1 MKRITAVFLVL
12 SILLMRNVSYADID
26 KADAV
31 DIAIDALETHFDVHR
46 EDFVHNNLDA
56 VFVIDTENYYGAPTD
71 QPYWKIRFGWGQAYG
86 VAISNEGDVIALQG
100 PGTPYYP
107 ISSTVFDN
115 CTPGT
120 PNEKSASQQMVK
132 DIALEALQL
141 QEYDVAL
148 DAMEVDIQLVVNEWY
163 MWGEEPVWIVVLSSA
178 DEENWYVLLSNE
190 GLVLDIASEGKLFD
204 CSCFLH

>member
-1 MKRITAVFLVL
+1 MKGITVVLLVFL
-12 SILLMRNVSYADID
+12 ILAVGNVSFADID
-26 KADAV
+26 KEEAV
-31 DIAIDALETHFDVHR
+31 NIAIDALEMHFDVHR
-46 EDFVHNNLDA
+46 EDFIHNNLDA

-107 ISSTVFDN
+107 INSTIFDN

-120 PNEKSASQQMVK
+120 PNEKSASRQMVK
-132 DIALEALQL
+132 DTALEALQL
-141 QEYDVAL
+141 QEYDVTL
-148 DAMEVDIQLVVNEWY
+148 DTMEVDIQLVDNEWY
-163 MWGEEPVWIVVLSSA
+163 MWGEEPVWIVTLSSA
-178 DEENWYVLLSNE
+178 DEENWYMLLSNE
-190 GLVLDIASEGKLFD
+190 GLVLDLASEGKLFD

>member
-1 MKRITAVFLVL
+1 MKGITVVLLVFL
-12 SILLMRNVSYADID
+12 ILAVGNVSFADID
-26 KADAV
+26 KEEAV
-31 DIAIDALETHFDVHR
+31 NIAIDALEMHFDVHR
-46 EDFVHNNLDA
+46 EDFIHNNLDA

-115 CTPGT
+115 CTPAT
-120 PNEKSASQQMVK
+120 PNEQSASRQMVK
-132 DIALEALQL
+132 DTALEALQL
-141 QEYDVAL
+141 LEYDGAL
-148 DAMEVDIQLVVNEWY
+148 DAVEVDIQLVVNEWY
-163 MWGEEPVWIVVLSSA
+163 MWGEEPVWIVTLSSA
-178 DEENWYVLLSNE
+178 DEENWYMLLSNE
-190 GLVLDIASEGKLFD
+190 GLVLDLASEGKLFD